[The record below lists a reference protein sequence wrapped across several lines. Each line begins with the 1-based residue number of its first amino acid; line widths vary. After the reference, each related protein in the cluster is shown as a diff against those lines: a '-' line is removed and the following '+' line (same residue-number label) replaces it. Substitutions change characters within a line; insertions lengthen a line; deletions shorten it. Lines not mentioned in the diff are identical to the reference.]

1 MNIVVIG
8 LGYVGLV
15 TAVCLADKGNN
26 VVGTDIDR
34 KKIKM
39 LKNDEVPFY
48 EPMLEKMI
56 KKNKKRLNYA
66 FLSSKLYND
75 VDVFFIAVGT
85 PEKNDGSADLK
96 YVYEAVDGII
106 KNITKNTTIVIKSTV
121 PVDTNNKIKEYIRDN
136 LKKFTINVVS
146 NPEFL
151 SQGTAVQDEI
161 NPQRIIIGTDSKQA
175 IKTIKD
181 IYKHKDEKYVL
192 TDSNTA
198 ELIKYASNSFL
209 ALKISYIN
217 EVSNLC
223 EKFNANIED
232 VEKGMKMDKRIGK
245 YFLNAGIGYGG
256 SCFPKDTKALEF
268 MAKSVNS
275 EIQTITATI
284 KVNEK
289 QVTKMLDK
297 ARKYYSNFD
306 GLNVAILGIT
316 YKPSTDDIRDSP
328 AIINL
333 NKLLEYKTA
342 ISVYNP
348 IPIKK
353 LKEIYKDRIKI
364 VNNIAETLKNADI
377 CFIFTEW
384 QQIKEMNLKLF
395 EKNMRKPIILDGRN
409 CFELNQIKDYR
420 VIYESIGRK
429 TINNLN

>member
-56 KKNKKRLNYA
+56 KKNKKRLNYD

-306 GLNVAILGIT
+306 ELNVAILGIT

>member
-1 MNIVVIG
+1 
-8 LGYVGLV
+8 
-15 TAVCLADKGNN
+15 
-26 VVGTDIDR
+26 
-34 KKIKM
+34 M

-56 KKNKKRLNYA
+56 KKNKKRLNYD

-121 PVDTNNKIKEYIRDN
+121 PVGTNNKIKEYIRDN
-136 LKKFTINVVS
+136 LKKFIINVVS

-151 SQGTAVQDEI
+151 SQGTAVKDEI
-161 NPQRIIIGTDSKQA
+161 NPQRIIISTDSKQA

>member
-26 VVGTDIDR
+26 VIGADVDR
-34 KKIKM
+34 NKIKM
-39 LKNDEVPFY
+39 LKNDEMPFY
-48 EPMLEKMI
+48 EPMLENMI
-56 KKNKKRLNYA
+56 KKNKKRLN
-66 FLSSKLYND
+66 FEFINNKIYND
-75 VDVFFIAVGT
+75 ADVFFITVGT
-85 PEKNDGSADLK
+85 PEKKDGSANLQ
-96 YVYEAVDGII
+96 YVYEAVYGII
-106 KNITKNTTIVIKSTV
+106 KNITKDTTIVIKSTV
-121 PVDTNNKIKEYIRDN
+121 PVGTNNKIKNLIKDN

-151 SQGTAVQDEI
+151 SQGTAIQDEI

-175 IKTIKD
+175 IKIIKD
-181 IYKHKDEKYVL
+181 IYKQENEKYIL

-217 EVSNLC
+217 EISNLC
-223 EKFNANIED
+223 EKLNANIED

-256 SCFPKDTKALEF
+256 SCFPKDTKALEY
-268 MAKSVNS
+268 MAKSMDN

-284 KVNEK
+284 NVNKK
-289 QVTKMLDK
+289 QVTRILDK

-306 GLNVAILGIT
+306 GLNIAILGMT
-316 YKPSTDDIRDSP
+316 YKPDTDDIRESP
-328 AIINL
+328 AVSNL
-333 NKLLEYKTA
+333 NKLLEYKTT
-342 ISVYNP
+342 INVYNP
-348 IPIKK
+348 VPIKK
-353 LKEIYKDRIKI
+353 LNDIYQDRIKF
-364 VNNIAETLKNADI
+364 VNNLSETLKNSDL

-384 QQIKEMNLKLF
+384 KQIKEMDLKLF
-395 EKNMRKPIILDGRN
+395 ERYMRKPIILDGRN
-409 CFELNQIKDYR
+409 CFKLSEIKKYN
-420 VIYESIGRK
+420 VIYESMGRR

>member
-56 KKNKKRLNYA
+56 KKNKKRLNYD

>member
-1 MNIVVIG
+1 
-8 LGYVGLV
+8 
-15 TAVCLADKGNN
+15 
-26 VVGTDIDR
+26 
-34 KKIKM
+34 M

-56 KKNKKRLNYA
+56 KKNKKRLNYD

-121 PVDTNNKIKEYIRDN
+121 PVGTNNKIKEYIRDN
-136 LKKFTINVVS
+136 LKKFIINVVS

-161 NPQRIIIGTDSKQA
+161 NPQRIIISTDSKQA

>member
-1 MNIVVIG
+1 
-8 LGYVGLV
+8 
-15 TAVCLADKGNN
+15 
-26 VVGTDIDR
+26 
-34 KKIKM
+34 M

-56 KKNKKRLNYA
+56 KKNKKRLNYD

-121 PVDTNNKIKEYIRDN
+121 PVGTNNKIKEYIRDN
-136 LKKFTINVVS
+136 LKKFIINVVS